1 MDYHWRVVDNSRSRP
16 YNCRVSARIM
26 QTRSIPDCGL
36 ARHAYATILERIV
49 HGDYAIGQLISRRTV
64 ARDLG
69 ISFLPASEALLR
81 LEHEGFVES
90 RPRAGTRIRIPSRL
104 DAEGHF
110 LVTEALEVQAA
121 IMFASNATASERA
134 ELIKLAARLD
144 AEGNKQSADPLEYL
158 PLHDRLHL
166 KIAECARCDALDDVL
181 KRQSSLTSAWLCATK
196 AIVSGNDRPKHE
208 PLIRGL
214 ARQKPCA
221 AAEIMRAHVR
231 AEAEQALHSLEAWFD
246 MNKKHLQTYSRSVA
260 RKPVPVNGGAVPA
273 VRTDNVSQSM
283 RAMPFPAL

>member
-1 MDYHWRVVDNSRSRP
+1 
-16 YNCRVSARIM
+16 M

-49 HGDYAIGQLISRRTV
+49 RGDYAIGQLISRRTV
-64 ARDLG
+64 AKDLG

-121 IMFASNATASERA
+121 MMFASNATASECA
-134 ELIKLAARLD
+134 ELSKLAARLD

-158 PLHDRLHL
+158 PLHDKLHL
-166 KIAECARCDALDDVL
+166 KIAECARCDALDQVL
-181 KRQSSLTSAWLCATK
+181 KRQWSLTSAWLCATK
-196 AIVSGNDRPKHE
+196 SVVVGNEWPKHE

-214 ARQKPCA
+214 TRQKPCA

-231 AEAEQALHSLEAWFD
+231 AEAEQALHSLEAWFE
-246 MNKKHLQTYSRSVA
+246 MNKKHLQTYSRSIA
-260 RKPVPVNGGAVPA
+260 RKPVAVNGTPVPA
-273 VRTDNVSQSM
+273 GRTEHVSQSL
-283 RAMPFPAL
+283 RAVHVPGL